1 AHLLRR
7 HGPRG
12 RAGGARRLLP
22 PLCAAVG
29 FDAGSGRAAVLRGA
43 GAVQERV
50 HAPERRPAHRDRA
63 WARHPH
69 GVDGLPGRLHAARTQ
84 PADRG
89 GVMTTHLPH
98 LLDAIRR
105 TLREAVAPEVASDH
119 ARSQLAAIDDI
130 LGKLAGMTVWSPQAD
145 EAQAH
150 ALRTG
155 IEQFRSQAAGA
166 PSVPALPQPAVA
178 ADVPAL
184 QVAEADISAL
194 VDWLDR
200 ARDALAPTVFS
211 E

>member
-1 AHLLRR
+1 
-7 HGPRG
+7 
-12 RAGGARRLLP
+12 
-22 PLCAAVG
+22 
-29 FDAGSGRAAVLRGA
+29 
-43 GAVQERV
+43 
-50 HAPERRPAHRDRA
+50 
-63 WARHPH
+63 
-69 GVDGLPGRLHAARTQ
+69 
-84 PADRG
+84 
-89 GVMTTHLPH
+89 MTTHLPH

-119 ARSQLAAIDDI
+119 ARGQLAAIDDI

-178 ADVPAL
+178 AGVPAL

-211 E
+211 ELDATLRQALREQLRVQRRLIPLTDFGAMTAGVATEP